1 MYVNVNLQRRPG
13 VPGPPILR
21 LLEIFFFNPT
31 DQPTQYQETHPTL
44 NEKKGGMALL
54 K

>member
-1 MYVNVNLQRRPG
+1 MYVNVNFQRCPG

-21 LLEIFFFNPT
+21 LLVIFFFNLT
-31 DQPTQYQETHPTL
+31 DQPTQCQETHLTL